1 MATPSCRS
9 PRGQTS
15 KGKSAFAPRLVI
27 MVKEPVAGRVK
38 TRLARDTGC
47 VRATAVY
54 RAMMRDVAARLGC
67 DRRWDTILAVSPDI
81 ACARTMLP
89 KSFPTIPQGRGDLGQ
104 RLQSIFTRVPGG
116 PVVVIGTDIPGITP
130 QHIADAFGA
139 LGSHDAVLGP
149 SPDGGYWLVGLAR
162 RPRLVSAFDRVRW
175 SSAHALSD
183 TVANLEGLRVA
194 RLSQLSDV
202 DDASDLQ
209 CLAPLIG
216 RRVLPVSSRK
226 S

>member
-1 MATPSCRS
+1 M
-9 PRGQTS
+9 
-15 KGKSAFAPRLVI
+15 
-27 MVKEPVAGRVK
+27 
-38 TRLARDTGC
+38 
-47 VRATAVY
+47 
-54 RAMMRDVAARLGC
+54 
-67 DRRWDTILAVSPDI
+67 
-81 ACARTMLP
+81 
-89 KSFPTIPQGRGDLGQ
+89 
-104 RLQSIFTRVPGG
+104 PGG
-116 PVVVIGTDIPGITP
+116 PVVVIGTDIPAITP

-202 DDASDLQ
+202 DDASNLQ